1 MAFPAF
7 LADSLLIHLRYPGPG
22 ATVASVTAPP
32 KVPVT
37 VGVPR

>member
-7 LADSLLIHLRYPGPG
+7 LVVSFLIHLRYRGPG

-32 KVPVT
+32 KVPVAA
-37 VGVPR
+37 GVPR